1 MNRKQDQRGR
11 SSWLPTRL
19 KSFFSTFHGSAG
31 SADDWKVRLTD
42 FALLAAQ
49 TGIEVASLLLGASVR
64 FFANARQSRKRV
76 EREE

>member
-1 MNRKQDQRGR
+1 VNRKQDQRGR

-31 SADDWKVRLTD
+31 SADWKVRQTD

-76 EREE
+76 EREV

>member
-1 MNRKQDQRGR
+1 MGQLFTF
-11 SSWLPTRL
+11 SVRL
-19 KSFFSTFHGSAG
+19 KG
-31 SADDWKVRLTD
+31 WKVRLTD

-76 EREE
+76 EREV

>member
-1 MNRKQDQRGR
+1 VNRKQDQRGR

-31 SADDWKVRLTD
+31 SADWKVRLTD
-42 FALLAAQ
+42 FALLQ

-76 EREE
+76 EREV